1 MFTSGK
7 FRLFSLFASLLVVFS
22 MVTID
27 TAEARRMGGGLG
39 GFGNRGVR
47 TTESV
52 PATRTSP
59 TTTAPVQRTTAEPST
74 SNRAASATPAAGQR
88 APGLFS
94 GGLMR
99 GLFIGGLFG
108 LLMGAGFGGIGGL
121 LSLLF
126 QVVLIGG
133 LVWLALAFFGR
144 RKLAAAGGPKPAQG
158 FKFEAPRAPNAGAT
172 GFGGKPFSGFG
183 LGGGSA
189 ASRPSTSV
197 YEVSDAD
204 LALFE
209 GRLSAVQDAF
219 SHADRQRLAAL
230 TTPEVLGFLSEELE
244 ENAAN
249 GVRNEVYDVKLLD
262 GSVAEAWTEGNVDY
276 ATVALRYESRDVMRN
291 VASGAIVSG
300 SEELSATTEIWT
312 FRRERGGE
320 WLLSAVQEP

>member
-74 SNRAASATPAAGQR
+74 ANRAASATPAAAQR

-108 LLMGAGFGGIGGL
+108 LLMGAGFGGLGGL

-144 RKLAAAGGPKPAQG
+144 RKLAAAGGPNPGQG
-158 FKFEAPRAPNAGAT
+158 FKFEAPRTPGAGAT

-183 LGGGSA
+183 LGGGGA
-189 ASRPSTSV
+189 ATRPTTSV

-209 GRLSAVQDAF
+209 SRLSAVQDAF
-219 SHADRQRLAAL
+219 SHADRQRLAGL
-230 TTPEVLGFLSEELE
+230 TTPEVLGYLSEELE

-291 VASGAIVSG
+291 IASGAIVSG
-300 SEELSATTEIWT
+300 SEELSAATEIWT